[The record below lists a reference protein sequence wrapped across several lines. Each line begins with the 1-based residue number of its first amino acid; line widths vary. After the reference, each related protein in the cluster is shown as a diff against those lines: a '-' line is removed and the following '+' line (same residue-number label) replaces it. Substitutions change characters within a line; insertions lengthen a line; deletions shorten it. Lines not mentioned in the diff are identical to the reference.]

1 MLAIKKNDK
10 VIVIAGKDKGKTGRV
25 LKVFPKDERVL
36 VEKINVSKKAK
47 RKTQQDPK
55 GGFSEIEMPLHRS
68 NVMLIDKKTN
78 KRSRFGVST
87 LKDGAKLRIAKG
99 SDETI

>member
-10 VIVIAGKDKGKTGRV
+10 VMVIAGKDKGKTGRV
-25 LKVFPKDERVL
+25 LKVFPKDECVL

-47 RKTQQDPK
+47 RKTQQDQK
-55 GGFSEIEMPLHRS
+55 GGIAEIEMPLHRS
-68 NVMLIDKKTN
+68 NVMLIDKKTS
-78 KRSRFGVST
+78 KRARFGISI